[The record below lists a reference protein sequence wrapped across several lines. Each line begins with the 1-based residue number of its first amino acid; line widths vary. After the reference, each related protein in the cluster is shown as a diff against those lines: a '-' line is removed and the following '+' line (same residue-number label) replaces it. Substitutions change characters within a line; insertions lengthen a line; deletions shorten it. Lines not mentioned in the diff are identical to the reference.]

1 MAHQEGQPEELV
13 VSQAELETVEEELLD
28 AVTGGG
34 IKDFFRGCV
43 SCFNPQT
50 QETPGSPHAQ
60 QTPAGPSAQQT
71 PVPPETGVW
80 LRAERRFLT
89 RAEFDVAY
97 RSPSPQPPPGTS
109 RTSSLGSSSSAT
121 SSTSNH
127 SVRLEP
133 R

>member
-1 MAHQEGQPEELV
+1 MAHQEGQREELV
-13 VSQAELETVEEELLD
+13 VSQAEQEALEEELLET
-28 AVTGGG
+28 VTGGAG
-34 IKDFFRGCV
+34 LRDFFRGCV
-43 SCFNPQT
+43 RCFNPQT

-71 PVPPETGVW
+71 PVSGGTGVW
-80 LRAERRFLT
+80 LSAERRFLT
-89 RAEFDVAY
+89 QAEFNAAY
-97 RSPSPQPPPGTS
+97 ISPSPQPHPG
-109 RTSSLGSSSSAT
+109 TSSLGSSSSAT